1 MFKFGSEKTG
11 QIAEKAKNQ
20 SDKIVEKAKN
30 QSEKISEAAKE
41 QSDKISE
48 TARKQSEKIAEKL
61 EEQIAALKALV
72 VITELDATDENAAA
86 EHLKDVNN
94 EFVLVTFS
102 IYLYQHH

>member
-1 MFKFGSEKTG
+1 MFKLGSEKTG
-11 QIAEKAKNQ
+11 KIAEKAKNQ

-30 QSEKISEAAKE
+30 QSEKISE
-41 QSDKISE
+41 
-48 TARKQSEKIAEKL
+48 TARKQSEKIAGKL

-72 VITELDATDENAAA
+72 VITKLDATDENAAA

-102 IYLYQHH
+102 IYSYQHH

>member
-1 MFKFGSEKTG
+1 MFKLGSEKTDK
-11 QIAEKAKNQ
+11 IAEKAKNQ

-48 TARKQSEKIAEKL
+48 TARKQSEKIAGKL

-86 EHLKDVNN
+86 EHLKEVHN
-94 EFVLVTFS
+94 EVMLLTFS
-102 IYLYQHH
+102 TYSYQHH